1 MPTLPWIE
9 EVARLQELHCYQV
22 LDTEPEVAFER
33 IVSLAQRS
41 FKVPIVSISLV
52 DENRQWFKASLG
64 LEVRETDLESSFCA
78 QAIKHSGVMVILD
91 ATKDVR
97 FRSMSSVT
105 GAPFVRFYAGAPLTT
120 PQGYTLGTL
129 CLIDSVPHHDFSVEA
144 RDTLA
149 DLAAVVVDELELRRA
164 NQEIQQQATLLHVR
178 NHALGSLSAGVAIA
192 DATQPDFPLIDLN
205 PAFEQLTG
213 YTREE
218 VLGQNCRFLNGPE
231 TDPATRQ
238 EIRTALREKRGC
250 QVLIKNYRKDATTFW
265 NELTLSPVVESAG
278 LVSHYIGIQVDVT
291 ERKRAEAQL
300 AIQMAALKTAEHK
313 AKLQADFRH
322 NLLNFVQQTL
332 QEELT
337 DDDFYQALLERAVR
351 MIPGTQAGSILIRR
365 NDTYPFVAAVGFD
378 LELLRSFSF
387 TEKDFL
393 RGNPRF
399 QKPQL
404 VYGWEAELLN
414 DTQREIMEV
423 GGRAKDIAVSLCVP
437 IVVEGQVV
445 VSLNLDNFDDRDA
458 FGDEALE
465 MARVLAQ
472 QVAALLQRKKLE
484 ATLREKQTELERLAH
499 YDSVTGLP
507 NRRLFDDRLEQAAAQ
522 SRRSGRP
529 LTVMFLDLDNFK
541 HVNDTYGHSVGDELI
556 KEVAAHLACAIREGD
571 TLARWGGDE
580 FAIILPNLGDIC
592 EASTIAER
600 LLDAL
605 RQPLLLNG
613 REVRIGASI
622 GIDVCLDGL
631 TAAAELVK
639 NADVALYR
647 AKTNRGS
654 YQFSN
659 EHMREKLKVRI
670 ELGDELRTALEK
682 DALTLYYQPRINL
695 ATGQIVSLEAL
706 ARWQHPTKGWIPP
719 STFIPLAE
727 ELGLIRQLG
736 ARMLDKAC
744 AQVKTW
750 EKANLAYRVAVNLS
764 VEQLK
769 TPTIVE
775 DVSSTL
781 RRHALD
787 ATLLELEITESAAM
801 IDVEESIT
809 KLQQFRDMGVKL
821 AIDDFGTAYSSL
833 AYLNRLPVD
842 TLKIDRSFIK
852 DMAVDGV
859 TGSNGEAIVQTILA
873 LGKNLMLGVVA
884 EGVETETQYEALKR
898 FGCDEAQGY
907 LFAAPLNATAIEPL
921 LERGVLTDTF
931 NLAAAEPLT

>member
-1 MPTLPWIE
+1 MPNLLWNQE
-9 EVARLQELHCYQV
+9 AARLRELHSYQV
-22 LDTEPEVAFER
+22 LDTEPEVGFQR
-33 IVSLAQRS
+33 IVDLSQRLFS
-41 FKVPIVSISLV
+41 VPIVLVSLV
-52 DENRQWFKASLG
+52 AEDRQWFKASHG
-64 LEVRETDLESSFCA
+64 IEACETDLKSSFCTY
-78 QAIKHSGVMVILD
+78 AIQQDNVMVVLD
-91 ATKDVR
+91 ATKDAR
-97 FRSMSSVT
+97 FRKTPLVM
-105 GAPFVRFYAGAPLTT
+105 GEPFIRFYAGAPLTT
-120 PQGYTLGTL
+120 PGGHKLGTL
-129 CLIDSVPHHDFSVEA
+129 CLIDSVPHAGFNDEA
-144 RDTLA
+144 KRTLT
-149 DLAAVVVDELELRRA
+149 DLAAMVIDELELRRT
-164 NQEIQQQATLLHVR
+164 NQEIQQQANSLHVR
-178 NHALGSLSAGVAIA
+178 DQALESLSAGVAIA
-192 DATQPDFPLIDLN
+192 DAAQPDFPLIDCN

-218 VLGQNCRFLNGPE
+218 ILGHNCRFLNGPE
-231 TDPATRQ
+231 TDPTIRQ

-250 QVLIKNYRKDATTFW
+250 QVLIKNYRKDTTTFW
-265 NELTLSPVVESAG
+265 NELTLAPVVDSAG
-278 LVSHYIGIQVDVT
+278 TVSHYIGIQVDVT
-291 ERKRAEAQL
+291 ERKRAEARL
-300 AIQMAALKTAEHK
+300 ASQMAALKTAEHK
-313 AKLQADFRH
+313 AKLQADFRR

-337 DDDFYQALLERAVR
+337 NDDDFYQALLESAVKT
-351 MIPGTQAGSILIRR
+351 IPGAQAGSILIRR
-365 NDTYPFVAAVGFD
+365 NDTYRFVAAVGFD
-378 LELLRSFSF
+378 LELLSGYSF
-387 TEKDFL
+387 TEDFL
-393 RGNPRF
+393 GGNPRF
-399 QKPQL
+399 HKPQL
-404 VYGWEAELLN
+404 VYGWEAETLD
-414 DTQREIMEV
+414 DTRQEIMEA
-423 GGRAKDIAVSLCVP
+423 GGRIKDIAVSLCVP
-437 IVVEGQVV
+437 IIAEGQLV
-445 VSLNLDNFDDRDA
+445 VSLNLDNFDDRGA

-465 MARVLAQ
+465 MTRVLAQ
-472 QVAALLQRKKLE
+472 QVGALLQRKKLE
-484 ATLREKQTELERLAH
+484 ATLREKQTELERFAH

-522 SRRSGRP
+522 SRRSCRP
-529 LTVMFLDLDNFK
+529 LTVMLLDLDNFK
-541 HVNDTYGHSVGDELI
+541 YVNDTYGHCAGDELI

-580 FAIILPNLGDIC
+580 FAIILPDLGDIR

-605 RQPLLLNG
+605 RQPFLLNG
-613 REVRIGASI
+613 KKVRTGASI

-639 NADVALYR
+639 NTDVALYR

-654 YQFSN
+654 YRFFN
-659 EHMREKLKVRI
+659 EHMREKLKVKI

-695 ATGQIVSLEAL
+695 ETGQIVSLEAL

-736 ARMLDKAC
+736 AQMLDKAC

-769 TPTIVE
+769 IPTIVE

-787 ATLLELEITESAAM
+787 AKRLELEITESAAM
-801 IDVEESIT
+801 IDIEESIA

-859 TGSNGEAIVQTILA
+859 TGSNGEAIIQTILA
-873 LGKNLMLGVVA
+873 LGKSLTLGVVA
-884 EGVETETQYEALKR
+884 EGVETKTQYQALRR

-931 NLAAAEPLT
+931 DLAAAEPLT